1 MKRRGGSLGFL
12 SGAALGGGLMYLL
25 DPDRGNR
32 RRAQVRDKIIRGLHV
47 GGDVGDKA
55 IRDLRNRARGA
66 VAEFWASVRNEPVD
80 DAVLEQR
87 IRAKLG
93 RVVSHPNSIEVRA
106 ENGRVSLSG
115 PVLAAEVDEL
125 LWSLSSVRGVRDIE
139 NRLDV
144 HKEAGNVPGLQGGR
158 GRPRGERFELLQE
171 NWAPA
176 TRVLMG
182 TAGASLLASSIWHR
196 RLRAPLGVLGGTL
209 LLRAITNQPVCRAL
223 GLGGKRRGIKLQKTF
238 EINAPVEKVYGMFAN
253 PENFPK
259 FMAHVREVK
268 KTAEGRFHWTGAG
281 PAGLSASWESEMTEN
296 VPNQVVAW
304 RSVPGS
310 LVRNAGVIRFMPSA
324 TGTRVGVTLSY
335 NPPGGALGRAVAA
348 LFGRDPKH
356 TLEDDM
362 VRLKSLLEVGKTRA
376 RGERVTR
383 QQVTA

>member
-12 SGAALGGGLMYLL
+12 SGAALGSGLMYLL

-32 RRAQVRDKIIRGLHV
+32 RRALVRDKIIRGLHV

-93 RVVSHPNSIEVRA
+93 RVVSHPNSIEARA

-182 TAGASLLASSIWHR
+182 TAGASLLASSIGRR

-223 GLGGKRRGIKLQKTF
+223 GLGGKRRSIKLQKTF

-268 KTAEGRFHWTGAG
+268 KTAEGRFHWTVAG

-376 RGERVTR
+376 RGERVAR